1 MGILIQTPLVI
12 GPETV
17 GAAEMSSGN
26 ADAGDVLTAD
36 GAGGAAWQAPQG
48 GGGGPAEWIAWISQ
62 DSNEGEIT
70 IVELKNTLG
79 AVTVQQPAEE
89 VYYEVIC
96 NGAFAEGY
104 PKVRL
109 AGYDFP
115 ATLDGPAYAN
125 VYIIDSS
132 TIKLACWNGNPVS
145 GDMVTPIK
153 MHVHLQVYP

>member
-1 MGILIQTPLVI
+1 MAMALML
-12 GPETV
+12 GPINADAIDS
-17 GAAEMSSGN
+17 GAA
-26 ADAGDVLTAD
+26 AAGDVLTAN
-36 GAGGAAWQAPQG
+36 GSGGAAWQAPSG

-62 DSNEGEIT
+62 NSNEGEIT

-79 AVTVQQPAEE
+79 AVTVQQPAER

-96 NGAFAEGY
+96 NGAFAGGY

-115 ATLDGPAYAN
+115 AIQDWPIYAD